1 MEEDDDYI
9 PKYAGEDSEGS
20 ASSDD
25 SDGNSESDVNSESD
39 EPDVVSKS
47 DSTSIPGFLSKD
59 ADLWK

>member
-25 SDGNSESDVNSESD
+25 SDVNSESD

>member
-9 PKYAGEDSEGS
+9 PKYAEEDSEGS

-25 SDGNSESDVNSESD
+25 SDVNSESD